1 MKSEI
6 VGTSISEAEV
16 TNIDSH
22 GIWVYVGDKEYF
34 LPYEDYP
41 WFRNAKV
48 RQIISL
54 ELHHG
59 CHLFWPELDVDLD
72 VASLENPRQ
81 YPLVAE
87 SSDH

>member
-1 MKSEI
+1 MKSNTA
-6 VGTSISEAEV
+6 GTSTSEAEV

-22 GIWVYVGDKEYF
+22 GIWVHVGEKEYF
-34 LPYEDYP
+34 LPHEDYP
-41 WFRNAKV
+41 WFKNAQV
-48 RQIISL
+48 SQIINL

-59 CHLFWPELDVDLD
+59 CHLFWPDLDVDLD

-87 SSDH
+87 SSN